1 MISDVWVQIS
11 RLSGFERRA
20 TKSYKQK
27 RLAKLVPFLQGW
39 QMVLNALRTRAGQH
53 VADPSVL
60 LQEIESTSSSTSS
73 SLKLE
78 AMLPET
84 GDLESISQLLMESFI
99 EVLEPWMLPASLGPV
114 ASAWNWLIMEW
125 ERQIIKTTL
134 TVNYKRIMTQPSLR
148 KPKGWQFEGESLGM
162 LLVTD
167 AGNGPEAVA
176 FLELCSLPP
185 DGRTPDDTL
194 GMLLMVFGDTRSA
207 RPYLQNFCVAPKW
220 RRRGLGRVLLRMA
233 ERVVRDVWREDRIYL
248 HAGSNEAARNLYRSS
263 GYQMTGL
270 LQSPESLHMS
280 KVLEGLSHNPQSQTR
295 SEGNFNAFAAAHLA
309 PHSVMTSASGATR
322 SGLTF
327 SCVRDGAGWN
337 LEVGALSMA
346 DDGVCCIDEFRHLPK
361 EEKTALYEAF

>member
-1 MISDVWVQIS
+1 MRRVRSAVLGIGAGVVAAFAPGFAPGFVRGNGKCGGTQDSS
-11 RLSGFERRA
+11 RSKYQVGQARAFPARLADGFER
-20 TKSYKQK
+20 
-27 RLAKLVPFLQGW
+27 LQ
-39 QMVLNALRTRAGQH
+39 
-53 VADPSVL
+53 DPSVL
-60 LQEIESTSSSTSS
+60 FQEIESDSST
-73 SLKLE
+73 LKLE

-167 AGNGPEAVA
+167 VGNGPEAVA

-194 GMLLMVFGDTRSA
+194 GMLLMVFGDSRSA

-220 RRRGLGRVLLRMA
+220 RRRGLGRVLLKMA

-263 GYQMTGL
+263 RYQMTGL

-280 KVLEGLSHNPQSQTR
+280 KALEGVPVTERATDVLE
-295 SEGNFNAFAAAHLA
+295 
-309 PHSVMTSASGATR
+309 AST
-322 SGLTF
+322 
-327 SCVRDGAGWN
+327 V
-337 LEVGALSMA
+337 
-346 DDGVCCIDEFRHLPK
+346 
-361 EEKTALYEAF
+361 